1 MNKNENVIKRGRGR
15 PPKYSTEKDRKDAIK
30 KSKAE
35 YMAKK
40 REKNQKV
47 EKRQKRKPKYSTDE
61 ERKYAITKSK
71 TKYMVNKKWCC
82 NVCND
87 YNYTLAGKHC
97 HLKSMKHI
105 RNGTENNV

>member
-40 REKNQKV
+40 NEKKIRRLKKDKKENQNIQLMKRENMRLQKA
-47 EKRQKRKPKYSTDE
+47 KPN
-61 ERKYAITKSK
+61 I
-71 TKYMVNKKWCC
+71 
-82 NVCND
+82 
-87 YNYTLAGKHC
+87 
-97 HLKSMKHI
+97 
-105 RNGTENNV
+105 

>member
-40 REKNQKV
+40 PEKK
-47 EKRQKRKPKYSTDE
+47 
-61 ERKYAITKSK
+61 
-71 TKYMVNKKWCC
+71 
-82 NVCND
+82 
-87 YNYTLAGKHC
+87 
-97 HLKSMKHI
+97 
-105 RNGTENNV
+105 